1 MATYF
6 HVYEHGTDKHVDTIS
21 TNKTG
26 RMKDRLEMGI
36 MQRVDLDRFLVVE
49 SEEPDPARA
58 RMQEG

>member
-1 MATYF
+1 
-6 HVYEHGTDKHVDTIS
+6 
-21 TNKTG
+21 
-26 RMKDRLEMGI
+26 MGI